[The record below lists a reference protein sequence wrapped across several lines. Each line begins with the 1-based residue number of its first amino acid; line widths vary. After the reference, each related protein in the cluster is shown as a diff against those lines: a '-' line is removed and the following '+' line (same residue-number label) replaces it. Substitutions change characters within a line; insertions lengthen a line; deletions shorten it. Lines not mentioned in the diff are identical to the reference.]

1 VESDLDIDM
10 VWDNYNVL
18 TSDIDFQTPIVVQ
31 PNAGHFSSY
40 PLAHSAPRYPALPSI
55 NYAPYGPNPNDVS
68 GIAIRSASPPIR
80 PGTLGPPA
88 AMTVTP
94 VVTQSLPSLPVTI
107 IGLNTPVLPP
117 SLPPSQASAAA
128 VAAIVDPASG
138 ARPRTPTIPPPPPI
152 PSPAHVTRSA
162 TGKIQSRQFPQDIV
176 NAGKSLLTSVQSK
189 KQRKDSKKARSISE
203 DSKIQ

>member
-1 VESDLDIDM
+1 
-10 VWDNYNVL
+10 
-18 TSDIDFQTPIVVQ
+18 
-31 PNAGHFSSY
+31 
-40 PLAHSAPRYPALPSI
+40 
-55 NYAPYGPNPNDVS
+55 
-68 GIAIRSASPPIR
+68 
-80 PGTLGPPA
+80 
-88 AMTVTP
+88 MTVTP

-107 IGLNTPVLPP
+107 IGLNTPVLT
-117 SLPPSQASAAA
+117 PSQASAAV
-128 VAAIVDPASG
+128 VAAIVDPATTG

-162 TGKIQSRQFPQDIV
+162 TKIQSRQFPQDIV